1 MAPERSTVVTALA
14 AAAAGAAVGVA
25 VASHRRSA
33 AAAIVDVT
41 PRARPQPRSPP
52 TYSVVVFLDGEDV
65 GKNIK
70 LPRAAGWHELVGAV
84 IGAFAGRAA
93 ADVRLFRACSKEEV
107 TPGNAVASLAA
118 AAGADDALVVLLA
131 TSGGAALSDAALAA
145 PPLGMVP
152 RGPKPATPVCAQHVS
167 QPVPARPR
175 GQWRREGEA
184 RGFGR
189 RAGQKAGRAM
199 TAARGRPRHPRPP
212 RPPNPLF
219 PDRLGGYCA
228 PAHARPS
235 PRRAQPGGGGRVR

>member
-65 GKNIK
+65 GKNIT

-152 RGPKPATPVCAQHVS
+152 RGPKPLPELGNALVTKGPHETVRTGGAMRGNRGPTAVGRG
-167 QPVPARPR
+167 VGAKRRP
-175 GQWRREGEA
+175 
-184 RGFGR
+184 
-189 RAGQKAGRAM
+189 
-199 TAARGRPRHPRPP
+199 
-212 RPPNPLF
+212 
-219 PDRLGGYCA
+219 
-228 PAHARPS
+228 
-235 PRRAQPGGGGRVR
+235 